1 MSKHLGSTATAAP
14 EQQEE
19 AWLTKCK
26 SETLKS
32 SEWRELVAS
41 VFKETKTELSKRHI
55 VFFSELTHEEKADCM
70 EDVQSS
76 LKGSREFQK
85 MIVMLRH
92 SVDVG
97 LSEAITAEIAAG
109 KHPASATKIDVLMKK
124 ASTAATGLLADWPRN
139 HQHLSLMLNRGLT
152 GTLRR
157 PSWELFLSRKDARAH
172 YEEKI
177 SKQPSSTISSKDL
190 EILQKC
196 QRLLVS
202 DFAAVAGSSR
212 LAVTVMKTVIS
223 YCHVLS
229 RNDEFLSDSS
239 ELLHLL
245 VPLLAVFQ
253 DCCAAGDAKS
263 LIEHYLALLVMVR
276 PDVFSGYSSL
286 VTVPPASAS
295 IPVIGLRDT
304 QLHAHLTATG
314 EHGDVATMVLAAVH
328 PLHRNLYVGGVTLD
342 VVYFIWDQCLLSNFS
357 LLPAITAALI
367 TLARAQLLQAHTEDA
382 VNTAILSTA
391 GALTVASLQREL
403 QARYQPELKAAG
415 MPDWDA
421 KLGSGPDAPLL
432 FGDDILELSLIHIS
446 EPTRPY

>member
-295 IPVIGLRDT
+295 IPARTSHVI
-304 QLHAHLTATG
+304 AHKPSRSLVSETLSCMLTSQPLESTAT
-314 EHGDVATMVLAAVH
+314 
-328 PLHRNLYVGGVTLD
+328 
-342 VVYFIWDQCLLSNFS
+342 
-357 LLPAITAALI
+357 LPRWCSPPCT
-367 TLARAQLLQAHTEDA
+367 R
-382 VNTAILSTA
+382 STA
-391 GALTVASLQREL
+391 TCTSVVSPSTWCTSSGINACYPTLVSSQPSQRRSSHSPERSCSKHTRLCTVQCC
-403 QARYQPELKAAG
+403 
-415 MPDWDA
+415 
-421 KLGSGPDAPLL
+421 
-432 FGDDILELSLIHIS
+432 
-446 EPTRPY
+446 